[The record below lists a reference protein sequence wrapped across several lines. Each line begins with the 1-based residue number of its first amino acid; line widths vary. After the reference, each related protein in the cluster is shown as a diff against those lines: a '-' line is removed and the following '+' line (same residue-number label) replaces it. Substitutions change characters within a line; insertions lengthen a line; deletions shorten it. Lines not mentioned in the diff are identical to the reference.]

1 MSPDRYASLFRFGKE
16 YPEWKMNSF
25 QNRTDDAIPAWGDT
39 RLLRAFVLTAR
50 TGSIS
55 AAARELGVAPSTVSK
70 ALQALEAATGHTL
83 FWRTTR
89 RLSLSA
95 AGERVLP
102 YCEQALAQL
111 AAAGQ
116 ALNEERSALTGRIR
130 VAASAG
136 LAQYLM
142 RSPLAAWLSGQP
154 DLHLH
159 WLIGAHFVQPG
170 EGGVDVVLR
179 VADTP
184 PEDWVASQL
193 WRAHLVTVAAPEY
206 LARYSRPQSPAD
218 LERHRC
224 LGVCSGDSA
233 PLRWRFAGHDP
244 MPVRPVLAADDEHT
258 VLAGCEAG
266 LGVAQAVDFNAG
278 PAIASGRLQEVLRDY
293 RAEGPA
299 VFALRLPGKPAGK
312 LRMFIE
318 MVRECMPMQP
328 T

>member
-1 MSPDRYASLFRFGKE
+1 
-16 YPEWKMNSF
+16 MNSF
-25 QNRTDDAIPAWGDT
+25 QNGMDDAIPSWGDT
-39 RLLRAFVLTAR
+39 RLLCAFVLTAR

-111 AAAGQ
+111 VAAGQ

-142 RSPLAAWLSGQP
+142 RSPFAAWLSGQP

-159 WLIGAHFVQPG
+159 WLVGAHFVQPG
-170 EGGVDVVLR
+170 EAGVDVVLR
-179 VADTP
+179 VADQP
-184 PEDWVASQL
+184 PEDWVATQL
-193 WRAHLVTVAAPEY
+193 WRAQLVTVAAPDY
-206 LARYSRPQSPAD
+206 LVRYGAPQNPSD

-224 LGVCSGDSA
+224 LGVYCGDST
-233 PLRWRFAGHDP
+233 PLRWCFAGYDP
-244 MPVRPVLAADDEHT
+244 MPVRPILTANDEHT
-258 VLAGCEAG
+258 VLAAAESG
-266 LGVAQAVDFNAG
+266 LGLAQAVDFNAG
-278 PAIASGRLQEVLRDY
+278 AAIASGRLQEVLRDY
-293 RAEGPA
+293 RTDGPA

-312 LRMFIE
+312 LRMFIDKI
-318 MVRECMPMQP
+318 RECMPTP
-328 T
+328 